1 MAIAQ
6 HDVEFDRR
14 GAIFDA
20 GQLSAVAAAVPACTD
35 VIVASH
41 GWNNDMADAR
51 GLYGDLFGR
60 LADVL
65 EADLVP
71 GLTARR
77 LVALRVFWPSKRFT
91 DEELIPGGGAAAA
104 APAND
109 ATLGALLEA
118 LENDPDRLGHVTKDA
133 VRTAAVARVRALVPQ
148 LETDAAARREFVLQ
162 LRAILDP
169 REAHEDDGS
178 REFFT
183 TDPEEIFRSLAE
195 PVSAPLPAPTGG
207 AAVAHGANVGGAASL
222 QDLLSGTRAA
232 ARRLL
237 NFTTY
242 YEMKERAGT
251 VGRVGGSQLL
261 RAIRSAAPAARLHLV
276 GHSFGARLVTAAA
289 HELAPQTSGVT
300 LTLLQAAFSHN
311 GLASKFDGTHD
322 GAFRRIVSEARVSG
336 PILITHTKN
345 DRAVGVAYP
354 LASRLARQ
362 KAAALGD
369 ENDPYGGLGRNGAQ
383 HTPEVETGELL
394 GAGKPYSFTPG
405 AIYNLRADR
414 FIADHGDIAS
424 HAVAYALLSSIGAS

>member
-1 MAIAQ
+1 MAIVH
-6 HDVEFDRR
+6 HDLEFDKR
-14 GAIFDA
+14 GTVFDTS
-20 GQLSAVAAAVPACTD
+20 QLSAVAAAVPACTD

-51 GLYGDLFGR
+51 RLYDDLFGR

-65 EADLVP
+65 DADLVP
-71 GLTARR
+71 GLAGRR
-77 LVALRVFWPSKRFT
+77 FAAVRVFWPSKRFT

-109 ATLGALLEA
+109 ATLAALFDA
-118 LENDPDRLGHVTKDA
+118 LECDPDRLGDRSKDP
-133 VRTAAVARVRALVPQ
+133 VRTAAVDRARALIPQ
-148 LETDAAARREFVLQ
+148 LETDTAARREFVLH

-183 TDPEEIFRSLAE
+183 SDPDEIFRSLAE
-195 PVSAPLPAPTGG
+195 PVTAPLPATTGG
-207 AAVAHGANVGGAASL
+207 GAVAHGGNVGGAASL
-222 QDLLSGTRAA
+222 NDLLSGTRAA

-251 VGRVGGSQLL
+251 VGRVGGSVLL
-261 RAIRSAAPAARLHLV
+261 RTIRSAAPAVRLHLV
-276 GHSFGARLVTAAA
+276 GHSFGARLITAAA
-289 HELAPQTSGVT
+289 NELAPRTTGVT

-362 KAAALGD
+362 QAAALGD

-383 HTPEVETGELL
+383 HTPEVEAGELL
-394 GAGKPYSFTPG
+394 GAGKPYRFTPG
-405 AIYNLRADR
+405 PIYNLRADR
-414 FIADHGDIAS
+414 FISDHGDIAR
-424 HAVAYALLSSIGAS
+424 HEVAYALLTSIAAS

>member
-1 MAIAQ
+1 MAIPQ
-6 HDVEFDRR
+6 HDLEFDKR
-14 GAIFDA
+14 GVIVDA
-20 GQLSAVAAAVPACTD
+20 GQLTAIVAAVPACTD

-41 GWNNDMADAR
+41 GWNNDIADAR
-51 GLYGDLFGR
+51 ELYDGLFGR
-60 LADVL
+60 IADVL
-65 EADLVP
+65 EAGLVP
-71 GLTARR
+71 GLAART
-77 LVALRVFWPSKRFT
+77 LCAVRVFWPSKRFT
-91 DEELIPGGGAAAA
+91 DEDLIPGGGAASA

-109 ATLGALLEA
+109 ATLLTLLGA
-118 LENDPDRLGHVTKDA
+118 LENDPDRLGQVSTDPIRSAAIDRIRELIGRLDSDA
-133 VRTAAVARVRALVPQ
+133 G
-148 LETDAAARREFVLQ
+148 ARREFVLH

-178 REFFT
+178 LEFFT
-183 TDPEEIFRSLAE
+183 SDPEEIFRSLGE
-195 PVSAPLPAPTGG
+195 PVTAPPPATTGG
-207 AAVAHGANVGGAASL
+207 AALAHGGNAGGAASL

-242 YEMKERAGT
+242 YEMKERAGM
-251 VGRVGGSQLL
+251 VGRTGGRTLL
-261 RAIRSAAPAARLHLV
+261 GAIRDAAPTARLHLV

-289 HELAPQTSGVT
+289 NELAPGTSGVT

-311 GLASKFDGTHD
+311 GLASKFDGAHD

-362 KAAALGD
+362 KTAALGD

-383 HTPEVETGELL
+383 HTPEAQGGELL
-394 GAGKPYSFTPG
+394 GAGKPYRFTPG
-405 AIYNLRADR
+405 SIYNLRADR
-414 FIADHGDIAS
+414 YITDHGDVAR
-424 HAVAYALLSSIGAS
+424 HEVAYAFLTSVAAS